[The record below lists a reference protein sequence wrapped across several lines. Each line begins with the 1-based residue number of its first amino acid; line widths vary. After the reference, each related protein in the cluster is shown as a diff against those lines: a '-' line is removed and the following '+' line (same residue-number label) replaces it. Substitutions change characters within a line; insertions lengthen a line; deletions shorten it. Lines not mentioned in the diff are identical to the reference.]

1 MFQAFGFLAALL
13 IGFLFGRF
21 LGYRLQNHGEA
32 IVSDVLTKTFP
43 PPMYHLLNNLTIPVK
58 DGTTQI
64 DHVLVSR
71 FGVFVI
77 ETKHYQ
83 GWIFAD
89 SKSPKWTQVVFNK
102 KNKFQNP
109 LYQNY
114 KHLKSVQALLDF
126 LPPECIKPVVVF
138 SGNGEFR
145 TPLPEGVFN
154 LRGLLAYFQGFK
166 SEVMSEN
173 RLQFCVGRLECCRL
187 ALTRE
192 TDVMHRENLQRRFGK
207 SA

>member
-1 MFQAFGFLAALL
+1 MFQIFGFLVALL
-13 IGFLFGRF
+13 IGFLSGRF
-21 LGYRLQNHGEA
+21 IGYRLQNRGEA
-32 IVSDVLTKTFP
+32 IVSDAITKMFP
-43 PPMYHLLNNLTIPVK
+43 PPMYHLLNNLTIPAK

-89 SKSPKWTQVVFNK
+89 SRSPTWTQVMFNK
-102 KNKFQNP
+102 KHKFQNP
-109 LYQNY
+109 LRQNY

-126 LPPECIKPVVVF
+126 LPPECIKSVVVF
-138 SGNGEFR
+138 SGDGDFR
-145 TPLPEGVFN
+145 TPRPEGVFN
-154 LRGLLAYFQGFK
+154 LRGLLAYLQSFK

-192 TDVMHRENLQRRFGK
+192 TDVMHRERLQRKFGN